1 MTTFYISTK
10 LNRRGDFSHVL
21 DFEVKALLEV
31 DDEARSK
38 AAATL
43 EGFVLRRTYDLDHL
57 SFDDFDSRSG
67 HTYDGYNILTKH
79 QQEICSALKIKQ
91 DDLEL
96 VGDIIFCENLVVDP
110 EYRKNKLA
118 LRLLREP
125 IWAFGNL
132 SSLMIL
138 KAHPTGE
145 GMEDDDCR
153 KLADY
158 YRSDKSLK
166 FEELDRKNLAGWLVS
181 KGAWDEYKS
190 DDEYYYDGIISDE
203 D

>member
-10 LNRRGDFSHVL
+10 FNRQADFSDVL
-21 DFEVKALLEV
+21 YFEVKANLDLDNE
-31 DDEARSK
+31 DSSE

-43 EGFVLRRTYDLDHL
+43 NGFILRKVFDLDHIN
-57 SFDDFDSRSG
+57 FDLFDSNDA
-67 HTYDGYNILTKH
+67 HTAEAYNILTEH
-79 QQEICSALKIKQ
+79 QQEICSALKIEQ
-91 DDLEL
+91 DDLEC
-96 VGDIIFCENLVVDP
+96 VDSIIFCENLVVDP

-138 KAHPTGE
+138 KAHPDGK
-145 GMEDDDCR
+145 GIEDDDCR

-158 YRSDKSLK
+158 YCSDKSLK

-181 KGAWDEYKS
+181 EGAWNAYES
-190 DDEYYYDGIISDE
+190 DDEWSYDSIR
-203 D
+203 

>member
-1 MTTFYISTK
+1 MTKFDISTK
-10 LNRRGDFSHVL
+10 LSRFPDFSNVPY
-21 DFEVKALLEV
+21 FEVKANPYE
-31 DDEARSK
+31 DFADSSE

-43 EGFVLRRTYDLDHL
+43 NGFIIRKVYDLDHID
-57 SFDDFDSRSG
+57 FDLFDSRSG
-67 HTYDGYNILTKH
+67 HCYEAYNILTEH
-79 QQEICSALKIKQ
+79 QQEICSALKIEQ
-91 DDLEL
+91 DDLEC
-96 VGDIIFCENLVVDP
+96 VDSIIFCENLVVDP

-138 KAHPTGE
+138 KAHPDGK
-145 GMEDDDCR
+145 GIEDDDCR

-158 YRSDKSLK
+158 YCSDKSLK

-181 KGAWDEYKS
+181 KGAWNAYES
-190 DDEYYYDGIISDE
+190 DDEWSYDSIR
-203 D
+203 

>member
-31 DDEARSK
+31 DDEAGSK

-67 HTYDGYNILTKH
+67 HTYDGYNILTEH
-79 QQEICSALKIKQ
+79 QQEICSALKIEQ
-91 DDLEL
+91 DGLEC
-96 VGDIIFCENLVVDP
+96 VDSIIFCEKLVVDP

-138 KAHPTGE
+138 KAHPDGK
-145 GMEDDDCR
+145 GIEDDDCR

-158 YRSDKSLK
+158 YCSDKSLK

-181 KGAWDEYKS
+181 KGAWNACES
-190 DDEYYYDGIISDE
+190 DDEWTYDSIE
-203 D
+203 